1 MKKSEKA
8 LKKQAEASKE
18 TPSQLSADI
27 LKELRELKQAQLDG
41 NRHLKTLKIFGWV
54 FIALIAV
61 ALFFF
66 IKFTFSLSAFMDELT
81 AMFSSFIANLA
92 AFNGFME
99 NLSGT
104 VTEVSDNLAAFN
116 SFMENLTGILN
127 DFAVNLAAFNEFIN
141 GLSGWF

>member
-8 LKKQAEASKE
+8 LKKQAEPSKE
-18 TPSQLSADI
+18 SQSQLSADI

-54 FIALIAV
+54 FIAAAIAG
-61 ALFFF
+61 LFFF
-66 IKFTFSLSAFMDELT
+66 IKFTFALTAFMDELT
-81 AMFSSFIANLA
+81 VMFSSFIANLA

-104 VTEVSDNLAAFN
+104 FTEFTD
-116 SFMENLTGILN
+116 
-127 DFAVNLAAFNEFIN
+127 NLAAFNEFIN
-141 GLSGWF
+141 SLSGWF